1 MNEITLDLTV
11 IPFDP
16 IEEEEIPE
24 IPQVPIQIYFAKGKK
39 AQKAA
44 FNIPVILES
53 TQPIETSI
61 CGENLITIEAFY
73 TYISKIRENSNKFYL
88 IFGKGGQDDH
98 IGSGFISSNIH
109 FATFLKIGIREFLI
123 VSINRDIFSR
133 MIKGKVLLPSPL
145 AEVMQNSLENT
156 PTVSDLIEQTRF
168 EHSQR
173 FAQISNDSIETE
185 IGPDPPQKVPDEIT
199 KITVWK
205 KYELLLF
212 TLNNIFF
219 SLDNHFFD
227 LGRSL
232 QVNPDIVREICCE
245 IIERH
250 RTDEEIEEIE
260 DT

>member
-1 MNEITLDLTV
+1 MT
-11 IPFDP
+11 
-16 IEEEEIPE
+16 
-24 IPQVPIQIYFAKGKK
+24 KGK
-39 AQKAA
+39 
-44 FNIPVILES
+44 I
-53 TQPIETSI
+53 
-61 CGENLITIEAFY
+61 
-73 TYISKIRENSNKFYL
+73 
-88 IFGKGGQDDH
+88 
-98 IGSGFISSNIH
+98 
-109 FATFLKIGIREFLI
+109 
-123 VSINRDIFSR
+123 
-133 MIKGKVLLPSPL
+133 LLPSPL

-173 FAQISNDSIETE
+173 FAQISSDSIETE
-185 IGPDPPQKVPDEIT
+185 TGPDPPQKVPDEIT
-199 KITVWK
+199 KITIWK

-250 RTDEEIEEIE
+250 RTDEGNE